1 MKASAGATLSSAV
14 SSQSSIRSS
23 AAWAL
28 EDDGHSHM
36 MAGKFSSIKMNADG
50 PISWPEHHPNYAL
63 SAVGKALDKRHLSL
77 YNNYNNTQGWP

>member
-1 MKASAGATLSSAV
+1 
-14 SSQSSIRSS
+14 
-23 AAWAL
+23 
-28 EDDGHSHM
+28 M